1 MKQDIYTYNLTSDE
15 DSVLLDMITFFDD
28 MGWIN
33 ESNQDAYES
42 LSNKFFNNQLSWQIY
57 KTRKS
62 NYP

>member
-1 MKQDIYTYNLTSDE
+1 FLVILYNSIMKQDIYTYNFTSDE

-42 LSNKFFNNQLSWQIY
+42 LSEKFFNNQLS
-57 KTRKS
+57 
-62 NYP
+62 

>member
-1 MKQDIYTYNLTSDE
+1 MKQDSYTYNLTSDE

-42 LSNKFFNNQLSWQIY
+42 LSNKFFNNQLS
-57 KTRKS
+57 
-62 NYP
+62 

>member
-42 LSNKFFNNQLSWQIY
+42 LSNKFFINQLS
-57 KTRKS
+57 
-62 NYP
+62 

>member
-1 MKQDIYTYNLTSDE
+1 MKQDIYTYNFTSDE

-42 LSNKFFNNQLSWQIY
+42 LSEKFFNNQLSWQL
-57 KTRKS
+57 KTKL